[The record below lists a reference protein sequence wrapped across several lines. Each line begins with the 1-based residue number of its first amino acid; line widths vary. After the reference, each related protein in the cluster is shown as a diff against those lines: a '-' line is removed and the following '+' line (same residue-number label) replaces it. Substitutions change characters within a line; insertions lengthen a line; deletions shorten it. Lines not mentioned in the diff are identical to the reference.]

1 MLTELGFSPDTG
13 RVQNPRTPFFL
24 LESQIEF
31 SYSVFYL
38 GQWITIP
45 QTCIVYLVWLFQLT

>member
-13 RVQNPRTPFFL
+13 RVQNPHTPFFL